1 MIKKNIGYLIAC
13 LFFVAII
20 VSACGGDGKT
30 LPPDNSSLYYLL
42 AQQQNEP
49 VPEPIPTPSPTV
61 SPDPEPEPTTE
72 PEPEPTT
79 EPEPTPVNPFAE
91 AQEGDEVEFGNYPQ
105 TADGEVQP
113 IKWRVLSRDDDK
125 KELLAL
131 SVNVLDSVRFDG
143 DSTDWGNSEIRSWLN
158 GDDFYNKVLDDGT
171 AVFTEAEKSFIKP
184 VVLTD
189 VDMTESDNVFLLS
202 GDWNR
207 NGEANAYFA
216 NDSARMCRA
225 TEYAVANGVWVATSG
240 FYAGNCLWWLRTAN
254 NSKYVYYVLSAGNIG
269 CNDPNFKNP
278 GVRPALWINL

>member
-1 MIKKNIGYLIAC
+1 MYTVLMITQM
-13 LFFVAII
+13 F
-20 VSACGGDGKT
+20 
-30 LPPDNSSLYYLL
+30 
-42 AQQQNEP
+42 
-49 VPEPIPTPSPTV
+49 
-61 SPDPEPEPTTE
+61 
-72 PEPEPTT
+72 
-79 EPEPTPVNPFAE
+79 
-91 AQEGDEVEFGNYPQ
+91 
-105 TADGEVQP
+105 
-113 IKWRVLSRDDDK
+113 
-125 KELLAL
+125 
-131 SVNVLDSVRFDG
+131 
-143 DSTDWGNSEIRSWLN
+143 WGSSEIRGWLN
-158 GDDFYNKVLDDGT
+158 GDGFYNKIFEDGR
-171 AVFTEAEKSFIKP
+171 AVFTDDEKSFIKP